1 MVDFRVHGFGEGAR
15 FAYEPTLRDS
25 RIAALAGSVD
35 LVLAG
40 PPCQGHSSL
49 NNHSRH
55 EDPKNLLYLTVPAIA
70 VAVGARH
77 VVIENV
83 PNVVADKHGV
93 AATTIALLRDNG
105 YGVVAGVL
113 AADKLGWPQTRKRFF
128 VVASRDFE
136 PWDLNGLSESFTLD
150 APLPV
155 MALLH
160 DLEGAEL
167 DGQDVMRSV
176 PRLSRENQER
186 VDWLFDNSTYD
197 LPNEE
202 RPDCHKLGTTYV
214 ATYGRMHEEAP
225 APTITGGFLTPGRGR
240 FIHPTQRRV
249 LTPREAARIQGF
261 PDWFDF
267 MPNPNEPPSRT
278 EVGRWIGNA
287 VPSILGFVATL
298 AVLAGRERSQTGS

>member
-1 MVDFRVHGFGEGAR
+1 
-15 FAYEPTLRDS
+15 
-25 RIAALAGSVD
+25 
-35 LVLAG
+35 
-40 PPCQGHSSL
+40 L

-70 VAVGARH
+70 VAIDAKH

-83 PNVVADKHGV
+83 PNVVADRHSV
-93 AATTIALLRDNG
+93 ASTAIALLENSG
-105 YGVVAGVL
+105 YSVASGVL

-128 VVASRDFE
+128 VVASRDDE
-136 PWDLNGLSESFTLD
+136 PWDLTVLSESCSLD
-150 APLPV
+150 APLSV
-155 MALLH
+155 TDFLH
-160 DLEGAEL
+160 DLEQVAL
-167 DGQDVMRSV
+167 DDTDVMKSV
-176 PRLSRENQER
+176 PRLSRENQAR
-186 VDWLFDNSTYD
+186 VDWLFDNDMFD
-197 LPNEE
+197 LPNEV
-202 RPDCHKLGTTYV
+202 RPDCHKLGTTYS
-214 ATYGRMHEEAP
+214 ATYGRMHADVP

-267 MPNPNEPPSRT
+267 MPNPVDPPSRN

-298 AVLAGRERSQTGS
+298 AAISESGSRSGRQ